1 MITFRCEIFSL
12 LYFRYTTARLQKSTI
27 FNQNSSR
34 IANLLTGTKYSTQ
47 TANYPP
53 TNITAKDNNSP
64 KAGLLVEIV
73 Y

>member
-1 MITFRCEIFSL
+1 MKFSRYYILGTL
-12 LYFRYTTARLQKSTI
+12 LLDCKNQAKNL
-27 FNQNSSR
+27 NQNSSR